1 MQKLVFFDL
10 DGTLINNPSSEKL
23 YVFWLLAHGHI
34 GIKQII
40 YSLKF
45 IGKWLHKFKSEIM
58 VKNKAYLCG
67 LPVEETI
74 QKAKQFTRQKLLPRL
89 RSHIIER
96 LKQHQAQGDTIIL
109 LTGAPKFIAE
119 VFAKQLEIFE
129 TRAAEFYHTNNR
141 FNDWPPSQH
150 PFAQEK
156 VTVAQ
161 KVCEKYNTNLCNSIA
176 YANSIYDLA
185 LLEKVGRA
193 VVVTPDRKL
202 RRIAVQR
209 KWEIIEKTNRSISQ
223 HR

>member
-10 DGTLINNPSSEKL
+10 DGTLINNPSSERL
-23 YVFWLLAHGHI
+23 YLFWLFAHGHI

-40 YSLKF
+40 YVLKF
-45 IGKWLHKFKSEIM
+45 IGKWSHKFKSEIL
-58 VKNKAYLCG
+58 VKNKAYLCD

-74 QKAKQFTRQKLLPRL
+74 QKAKQFTREKLLPRL
-89 RSHIIER
+89 RPCVVSR
-96 LKQHQAQGDTIIL
+96 LKQHQARGDIIIL

-129 TRAAEFYHTNNR
+129 ISAAEFYHANDR
-141 FNDWPPSQH
+141 FNDLPPSQH

-161 KVCEKYNTNLCNSIA
+161 RVCAKYNTDLGNSVA
-176 YANSIYDLA
+176 YANSIHDLA

-193 VVVTPDRKL
+193 IAVTPDRKL
-202 RRIAVQR
+202 RRIAAQR
-209 KWEIIEKTNRSISQ
+209 KWEIIGVESLQSTTL
-223 HR
+223 